1 MPGSSESSRVVRRR
15 VLGRGRS
22 SSGATGRTRFSGAWL
37 SEGRLDFHGAVH
49 SIEASAIEM
58 ARLRRAPRARVAALL
73 LAVLAVSGCA
83 TTSADRLR
91 LVIQS
96 SPPATQLAGLS
107 FDRARD
113 YVVSTR
119 DGRITRGRV
128 TMSDGAL
135 VVEEAPQRS
144 LVVPDADI
152 LLVGVVAGASRMRRG
167 WIGAAVGALVSV
179 PFGLSIK
186 GDMVVPAAILGAQL
200 ARRTGD
206 EYVRVLLDRRPG
218 PVSPAAAPPE
228 RKAGEG
234 GPAARP
240 PR

>member
-1 MPGSSESSRVVRRR
+1 MAWTSMMLCTRWNARAIVPARRMR
-15 VLGRGRS
+15 
-22 SSGATGRTRFSGAWL
+22 
-37 SEGRLDFHGAVH
+37 
-49 SIEASAIEM
+49 
-58 ARLRRAPRARVAALL
+58 PPKARVAALF
-73 LAVLAVSGCA
+73 LAVLAMSGCA

-91 LVIQS
+91 LAIES
-96 SPPATQLAGLS
+96 SQQTTELAGLS

-144 LVVPDADI
+144 RVVPDADI
-152 LLVGVVAGASRMRRG
+152 VLVGVVAGASRMRRG
-167 WIGAAVGALVSV
+167 WIGAAIGALVSA
-179 PFGLSIK
+179 PFGISIK
-186 GDMVVPAAILGAQL
+186 GDMVMPAAILGAQL

-206 EYVRVLLDRRPG
+206 EYVKVLLDRRPG
-218 PVSPAAAPPE
+218 PVSPAATQPE
-228 RKAGEG
+228 RKAWEG

-240 PR
+240 RS